1 MSRKRCIESAEPG
14 ARAAHEI
21 GAPREGVRRQVRDA
35 RGALDGDHV
44 RHARLDEGLRGGLGE
59 ARGDEDELELRV
71 AARLQQLAQLL
82 HAHEVRR
89 APAVLH
95 REVRRVAVA
104 RVVQPHAAAKRHER
118 PQPVGRRVLEAH
130 LRGEVARDE
139 MARRLPGGG
148 EAWRRTLSARLASP
162 MLAQMSWRSLSK
174 SKVSIGSTLPETA
187 GDWARSQRGVPR
199 ES

>member
-21 GAPREGVRRQVRDA
+21 GAPREGVRRQVGDA

-118 PQPVGRRVLEAH
+118 PQPVGGGELEAH
-130 LRGEVARDE
+130 AQVALGL
-139 MARRLPGGG
+139 AH
-148 EAWRRTLSARLASP
+148 RLADE
-162 MLAQMSWRSLSK
+162 LLLVLDTL
-174 SKVSIGSTLPETA
+174 KVAEAMRDGTA
-187 GDWARSQRGVPR
+187 L
-199 ES
+199 